1 MTQKMDYLYPF
12 VTKSL
17 FASPKRVTGI
27 NGGGRRIISDLNRTL
42 TFLYNLEKRNKV
54 SSKNNIPKNIDPPR
68 INFKALKSFVKVTIA

>member
-1 MTQKMDYLYPF
+1 LPCQVDTVCPLSPVHNSMTQKMDYLYPF

-54 SSKNNIPKNIDPPR
+54 SSKNNIPKG
-68 INFKALKSFVKVTIA
+68 